1 MRAIHQK
8 IADAVFG
15 SGEVKI
21 APKVSVKDTN
31 DGNFC
36 GVYYCERLCAAREKG
51 GRGGYIIEQDRWD
64 SPTAMGYYRALFDTN
79 EIRKVKGEV
88 KLPDGIT
95 LL

>member
-1 MRAIHQK
+1 MRVVHQK

-21 APKVSVKDTN
+21 APKVSVRDTN
-31 DGNFC
+31 DGKFH
-36 GVYYCERLCAAREKG
+36 GIYYCGLLCAAREKG
-51 GRGGYIIEQDRWD
+51 ERGGYIIEQDGWD

>member
-1 MRAIHQK
+1 MRVIHQK

-31 DGNFC
+31 DGNFR
-36 GVYYCERLCAAREKG
+36 GVYYCDRLCAAREKG
-51 GRGGYIIEQDRWD
+51 GRGGYIINQDRWD
-64 SPTAMGYYRALFDTN
+64 SPTAMGYYRALFGTD